1 MCDILACLN
10 REAKT
15 RKGLY
20 LFTPCM
26 KLVIAGQAIEA
37 SIDLDGGKVLGI
49 VSKVIVSWKIRW
61 IESPHPMRV
70 DPAGCANPNHS

>member
-1 MCDILACLN
+1 MGDILACLD

-37 SIDLDGGKVLGI
+37 SIDLDGGKVVGI
-49 VSKVIVSWKIRW
+49 VSKMGAYWKIGW
-61 IESPHPMRV
+61 VESPYPMRV
-70 DPAGCANPNHS
+70 DPAGSANPNHS